1 MFEGAAKD
9 ALKQF
14 LLKQSEEAVTK
25 TIPDF
30 QIIFQSA
37 QLPQSLRN
45 LTAEHVNKLVKV
57 PGIVISCTNTR
68 ARATNIVVRCTKCG
82 DMLTLPCKS
91 AFGGV
96 NIPAKC
102 EGVNNKDKI
111 SDPCPP
117 SPFVIM
123 ADQCEYIDQ
132 QTLKMQESPE
142 VVPTGEMPRNILLS
156 VDRYSTDSLAATNDI
171 DILTV
176 LTNVNIFIIDI

>member
-1 MFEGAAKD
+1 MTELQLISHINYPCLLYFLLKSRPTETIPMFEGAAKD

-82 DMLTLPCKS
+82 QILTIPCKS

-96 NIPAKC
+96 SIPAKC
-102 EGVNNKDKI
+102 EGPSNGGE
-111 SDPCPP
+111 PCPP

-142 VVPTGEMPRNILLS
+142 VVPTGEMPRNILIS
-156 VDRYSTDSLAATNDI
+156 VDR
-171 DILTV
+171 
-176 LTNVNIFIIDI
+176 